1 MAQRI
6 ILIAS
11 TLLVFILASCE
22 SVTEQ
27 ADLPEPI
34 VLNDY
39 ETIISYK
46 EMVLANPQRIR
57 FDGDEGLVLFDSGL
71 ENVIRLSLE
80 GEIITEIGRKGSG
93 PGEYQSVS
101 NIYVLNNS
109 IFLVDDRQFIIHRFL
124 KDGSYISSF
133 IYGDY
138 GTHRINR
145 PTVLNQNDLLIPNSD
160 SEQALFKLMSLKG
173 EEFGVL
179 GQIPKGSEDELDYDV
194 YRAEIS
200 NREVPQY
207 FKPHVFAVKNDS
219 NSVFIIYEAFPKIGK
234 YNNSGELLWETE
246 PIDAPEIDSVSIK
259 YYNFM
264 DMILRQSNAVQ
275 PLRKYVDGVSKNGRL
290 FVSTNTSHNNPL
302 WIHEF
307 GDNGNLVNRY
317 VLKSNVS
324 LKSHFDIDINERRIF
339 VLTNEGEIRV
349 YHY

>member
-1 MAQRI
+1 MSQKMI
-6 ILIAS
+6 FNVFTILLIS
-11 TLLVFILASCE
+11 LASCE
-22 SVTEQ
+22 SVNEK
-27 ADLPEPI
+27 AKLPEPI
-34 VLNDY
+34 ELNDY
-39 ETIISYK
+39 ETIISYE
-46 EMVLANPQRIR
+46 EMVLANPERIR
-57 FDGDEGLVLFDSGL
+57 FDGIEGLVLFDSGL

-80 GEIITEIGRKGSG
+80 GEIISKIGRKGSG

-101 NIYVLNNS
+101 NIYVFNNS

-124 KDGSYISSF
+124 KDGNHISSF

-138 GTHRINR
+138 GKHRINR
-145 PTVLNQNDLLIPNSD
+145 PTVLNQDDLLIPNSEAD
-160 SEQALFKLMSLKG
+160 KTLFMLMNFKG
-173 EEFGVL
+173 EVFSEF
-179 GQIPKGSEDELDYDV
+179 GQIPKDSADELDYDI
-194 YRAEIS
+194 YRSEIS

-207 FKPHVFAVKNDS
+207 FKPHVFAVNNDS
-219 NSVFIIYEAFPKIGK
+219 TSVFIIYEAFPKIGK

-246 PIDAPEIDSVSIK
+246 PIDVPEIDSVSIR

-349 YHY
+349 YQY